1 MIFHSQRLKNAFS
14 TKRKISRK
22 RVLRRSFLSTSTRS
36 YAIGIEQA
44 AYARFQPEYW
54 VSFGTDDFLDSW
66 KSNSTNIL
74 SATMAPF
81 YTGPS
86 INRNLLF
93 TKRVF
98 AVPKSLSYIF
108 PILNLSKPESLNSG
122 SRTLFSDRNHL
133 LTMKLTSLNRI
144 WKV

>member
-14 TKRKISRK
+14 TKRQISRK
-22 RVLRRSFLSTSTRS
+22 CVLRRSFLSTSTRS
-36 YAIGIEQA
+36 YAIGIEQT

-66 KSNSTNIL
+66 KSNSTDIL

-93 TKRVF
+93 TKGVF

-108 PILNLSKPESLNSG
+108 HILNLSKPESLNSG

-133 LTMKLTSLNRI
+133 LTMKLPSLNRI